1 MTEKAKK
8 VVKGFT
14 ELTEDDR
21 KEVLEFLK
29 KYMQGDYFE
38 KFKMF
43 NNLNESRTVGV
54 TSQNSCPCCGK

>member
-1 MTEKAKK
+1 MTDKGKK

-14 ELTEDDR
+14 ELADDER
-21 KEVLEFLK
+21 KEVIEFLK

-38 KFKMF
+38 KSRMF
-43 NNLNESRTVGV
+43 TNLGESRTVGV